1 MEEDHIEE
9 EALFSNDPASE
20 LFPSLLERMLLI
32 YAALVADSEEEEILN
47 KISDTFET
55 DFHEAETQL
64 LDFEQKIIDH
74 YYRQANIAELE
85 FFPDEDPATAE
96 VKHRLAIKKIVAY
109 FSYEDEPGEL
119 AEALSSIDTE
129 AKQLLDTLQSD
140 PEEGMEK
147 VDLLLSLWEVQAL
160 QSLYPDL
167 FDEDLDEHSEDH

>member
-1 MEEDHIEE
+1 MDENQIDE
-9 EALFSNDPASE
+9 EALFSSDPESE

-47 KISDTFET
+47 QISDTFET

-85 FFPDEDPATAE
+85 FFPDEDPATSE
-96 VKHRLAIKKIVAY
+96 IKHRLAIKKIVAY
-109 FSYEDEPGEL
+109 FSYEDEPEQL

-129 AKQLLDTLQSD
+129 ARQLLDTLQAD

-167 FDEDLDEHSEDH
+167 FEDVEADSDDD